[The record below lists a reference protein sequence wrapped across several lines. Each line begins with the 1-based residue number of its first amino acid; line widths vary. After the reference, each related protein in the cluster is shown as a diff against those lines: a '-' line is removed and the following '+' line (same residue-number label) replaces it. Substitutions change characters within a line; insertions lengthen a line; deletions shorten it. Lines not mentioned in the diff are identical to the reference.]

1 MNKQAKQLVL
11 ACCVPVLILIGM
23 CVMPL
28 FTLLTGE
35 EMILQTKP
43 VDPSDVFRGDYVTLR
58 YEAEEVPINLVEQSV
73 LTRLQDRGG
82 EFDVYVLMEK
92 KNGVD
97 TPTKVTLSKPDKGEF
112 LSGTFSY
119 TDKDNKGQEI
129 AIIRYGLDNYYV
141 EDNTGTEWEK
151 ASAKGEILA
160 KVKVNNG
167 YAILTDITKKE
178 N

>member
-1 MNKQAKQLVL
+1 MNKRAKQLVL
-11 ACCVPVLILIGM
+11 ACCVPVLILLGM
-23 CVMPL
+23 CVKPL
-28 FTLLTGE
+28 YTLLTGD

-58 YEAEEVPINLVEQSV
+58 YEAEEIPIKLVESAV
-73 LTRLQDRGG
+73 VKRLQNRGG
-82 EFDVYVLMEK
+82 EFEVYVLMKK
-92 KNGVD
+92 KNGVHS
-97 TPTKVTLSKPDKGEF
+97 PTKVTLSKPDKGEF
-112 LSGTFSY
+112 LNGTISY

-160 KVKVNNG
+160 KIKVTNG
-167 YAILTDITKKE
+167 YAILTDITTK
-178 N
+178 